1 MRKIVLLALL
11 LSAPLAYAQTIQN
24 HPYISA
30 EQSNAIANDWTKPM
44 EPFHVLGNLY
54 YVGSENIASYLFTT
68 PQGHILLDTG
78 MPSMHAAVRGN
89 IEKLGFKLSDI
100 EIMISSHAHID
111 HIGGHAE
118 MKRATGARV
127 MAMGPDAKALEAGT
141 DLSPVEYLPWTPV
154 KVDRVLKDGDTVA
167 LGGTTL
173 RAVWTPGHTP
183 GATTWVTTI
192 ADGGRTY
199 NIVFP
204 GGAGPNAGPPV
215 VGNPKHPTLAQD
227 TLNTFAKLRQLNPD
241 IQLPGHPRQ
250 LLTGKVEA
258 IKNGARPHPLLVPA
272 GEWVKG
278 NEAQEANFRTRI
290 EADAA
295 KQPAR

>member
-1 MRKIVLLALL
+1 MRKVVLLASLL
-11 LSAPLAYAQTIQN
+11 TASLAFGQSVQN

-30 EQSNAIANDWTKPM
+30 EQSNAIANEWVRPI
-44 EPFHVLGNLY
+44 EPFKILGNVY
-54 YVGSENIASYLFTT
+54 YVGSQNIASYLLTT

-78 MPSMHAAVRGN
+78 MPAMHQAVKGN

-100 EIMISSHAHID
+100 KIMISSHAHID

-118 MKRATGARV
+118 MKKATGAQV
-127 MAMGPDAKALEAGT
+127 VAMGPDAKALELGQ
-141 DLSPVEYLPWTPV
+141 DLSPVEYLGWTPV
-154 KVDRVLKDGDTVA
+154 KVDRVLKDGDTVT
-167 LGGTTL
+167 LGGTML

-192 ADGGRTY
+192 ADGGRNY
-199 NIVFP
+199 NVVFP

-215 VGNPKHPTLAQD
+215 VGNAKHPTLAED
-227 TLNTFAKLRQLNPD
+227 TLGTFGKLRQLNPD
-241 IQLPGHPRQ
+241 IQLPGHPAQ
-250 LLTGKVEA
+250 LLMGKVEA
-258 IKNGARPHPLLVPA
+258 IKSGVRPHALLVPA

-278 NEAQEANFRTRI
+278 IDMQEANFRKRM

-295 KQPAR
+295 NRSAK